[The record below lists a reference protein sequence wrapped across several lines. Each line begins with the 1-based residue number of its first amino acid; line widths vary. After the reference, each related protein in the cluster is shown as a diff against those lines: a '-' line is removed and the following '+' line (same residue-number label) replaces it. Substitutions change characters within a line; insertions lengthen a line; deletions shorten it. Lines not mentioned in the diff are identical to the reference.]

1 MQSPARKKSP
11 QAEARRFIGKFEPR
25 LQTLLRATRRELRG
39 RFPTAVEQVY
49 DNYNFLVFGFCTT
62 ERTSDCFVSIA
73 AQAKGVALSFYWGA
87 TLHDPHRLLLG
98 SGKQNRFLR
107 LPSLATLKRPEV
119 VELLHA
125 AAAQSKV
132 PLPTEGRGYT
142 LIKSISAKQRPR
154 RDRAP

>member
-1 MQSPARKKSP
+1 MKNARQQSPE
-11 QAEARRFIGKFEPR
+11 AEARSFLAKFEPR
-25 LQTLLRATRRELRG
+25 LQKLLRAARRELRH

-62 ERTSDCFVSIA
+62 ERTSDCFVSLA

-87 TLHDPHRLLLG
+87 TLSDPHGLLLG
-98 SGKQNRFLR
+98 TGKQNRFLR
-107 LPSLATLKRPEV
+107 LPSLATLRRPEV
-119 VELLHA
+119 MELLRA

-142 LIKSISAKQRPR
+142 LIKSVSAKQRPR
-154 RDRAP
+154 R

>member
-1 MQSPARKKSP
+1 MKSLARKKSP
-11 QAEARRFIGKFEPR
+11 QAEVGSFIAKFEPR
-25 LQTLLRATRRELRG
+25 LQKLLRAARRELRR

-87 TLHDPHRLLLG
+87 TLPDPHRLLLG
-98 SGKQNRFLR
+98 SGQQNRFLR
-107 LPSLATLKRPEV
+107 LPSLATLKKPEV
-119 VELLHA
+119 VELLLA

-132 PLPTEGRGYT
+132 PLPSQGRGYT
-142 LIKSISAKQRPR
+142 LIKSTSAKQRPR
-154 RDRAP
+154 R